1 MNDKVVSSESRIR
14 DLGVIISDTCKP
26 SDQCAAAASKA
37 NQVLG
42 RINRAF
48 TCYTKDIMLQIYKV
62 FVRPHLEYAVSA
74 WSPWLKKD
82 IEVLEKIQHRATR
95 RISDIRGTYP
105 ERLQQ
110 LNLTTL
116 EERRVRGDA
125 IETYKY
131 LRQIWN
137 VDSSNLFN
145 IAHSDRPIT
154 RQQHSFMPL
163 TVPRA
168 RLELRK
174 NFFSVKVQNF
184 GMIFPQKSVKQ
195 AQ

>member
-1 MNDKVVSSESRIR
+1 M
-14 DLGVIISDTCKP
+14 
-26 SDQCAAAASKA
+26 
-37 NQVLG
+37 
-42 RINRAF
+42 
-48 TCYTKDIMLQIYKV
+48 
-62 FVRPHLEYAVSA
+62 
-74 WSPWLKKD
+74 
-82 IEVLEKIQHRATR
+82 
-95 RISDIRGTYP
+95 SDIRGTYP

-163 TVPRA
+163 KVPRA

-174 NFFSVKVQNF
+174 NFFSVRSAKLWNDIPSEIREAGSVN
-184 GMIFPQKSVKQ
+184 IFKNMYDRNLWQKILKSSTRKSPRVSS
-195 AQ
+195 ATGLIACGFSSLYLVSRGLEGPRVSSATGRHHFTETN